1 MDDRHV
7 LGNYGLH
14 PYRQIQNFYL
24 TFTLLGLSA
33 IELCRD
39 CDRDDGCDYVRD
51 RGYVH
56 VHARDCDRENS
67 RDDLREDHCVEF
79 A

>member
-24 TFTLLGLSA
+24 TFILLGLSV
-33 IELCRD
+33 IELRRD
-39 CDRDDGCDYVRD
+39 CDHDDGCDDVRD
-51 RGYVH
+51 REYVH
-56 VHARDCDRENS
+56 DRDCDHENS
-67 RDDLREDHCVEF
+67 RDDLHEDHYAEF